1 MMKVLYHTWYH
12 REGSRTPLFSRLMYV
27 RVTDACELDVDDH
40 VVITTRSSSERER
53 RELAA
58 CDMRSVS
65 HTLSWFVE
73 STHIGNSFDEWFQ
86 NLSLVSL
93 NLSPN
98 YLVTFIETTNR

>member
-1 MMKVLYHTWYH
+1 
-12 REGSRTPLFSRLMYV
+12 MYV

-53 RELAA
+53 RELTA

-73 STHIGNSFDEWFQ
+73 STHDCLILEILLMTRSRIFP
-86 NLSLVSL
+86 L
-93 NLSPN
+93 
-98 YLVTFIETTNR
+98 YH

>member
-1 MMKVLYHTWYH
+1 
-12 REGSRTPLFSRLMYV
+12 MYV

-73 STHIGNSFDEWFQ
+73 STHDLFLEILLMTGSRIFP
-86 NLSLVSL
+86 L
-93 NLSPN
+93 
-98 YLVTFIETTNR
+98 YH

>member
-73 STHIGNSFDEWFQ
+73 STHDLILEILLMNGSRIFP
-86 NLSLVSL
+86 L
-93 NLSPN
+93 
-98 YLVTFIETTNR
+98 YR

>member
-1 MMKVLYHTWYH
+1 
-12 REGSRTPLFSRLMYV
+12 MYV

-40 VVITTRSSSERER
+40 VVITTRSSSECER

-58 CDMRSVS
+58 CLICSIS

-73 STHIGNSFDEWFQ
+73 STHDLGNSFDEWFQ

-93 NLSPN
+93 NLSP
-98 YLVTFIETTNR
+98 YLLIIYIETTNR